1 LRALLEGAKDQ
12 DRDIWARWNAVR
24 YIDTTFSG
32 RFDRERLA
40 IQRLEHLFT
49 AADADR
55 LWVTGELVAALRW
68 RLRNTVG
75 LCHHGA
81 EFAGLG
87 STLLRAVGCWFAA
100 VEGIVGPLTWDDV
113 SAQVR
118 DALTFLGTE
127 KTPAWRGLPGSLVT
141 SL

>member
-1 LRALLEGAKDQ
+1 VERAKEQ

-40 IQRLEHLFT
+40 IQRLEHTVT

-55 LWVTGELVAALRW
+55 LWATGELVAALRW

-75 LCHHGA
+75 LCHHEA
-81 EFAGLG
+81 EFAVLG
-87 STLLRAVGCWFAA
+87 STLLRAVECWFAA
-100 VEGIVGPLTWDDV
+100 VETTVGTLPWDDV
-113 SAQVR
+113 PAQVR
-118 DALTFLGTE
+118 EALTFLGNG
-127 KTPAWRGLPGSLVT
+127 KPPVWQDLPGSLVT